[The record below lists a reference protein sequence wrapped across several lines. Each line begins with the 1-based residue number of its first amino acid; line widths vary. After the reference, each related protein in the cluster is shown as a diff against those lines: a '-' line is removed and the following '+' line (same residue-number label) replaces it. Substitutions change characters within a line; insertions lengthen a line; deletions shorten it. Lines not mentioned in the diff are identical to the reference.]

1 MEDDIQLL
9 TDAAQTPQQE
19 PQLEQ
24 AEPKRRRYIVTGVF
38 ALAMIGLVAFSW
50 RVFSFYRAIDRG
62 EVVPVLAYSSDD
74 FTRAGAAVAR
84 LAQGEEVTDTTSV
97 DDPSLGSSTAKVT
110 IVEFADFGCPYSK
123 EVSYIVRAIAQ
134 QFPDQ
139 VHVIYRDFPLTDVH
153 PGADLAAQA
162 GECAQE
168 QDMFWEFHDKI
179 YADDDDL
186 TQENMLRTASAVGLD
201 EEEFATCLLSGRFE
215 DEVNEDLRAGA
226 AAGVVGT
233 PTFFFNGVKIEG
245 SIPFA
250 IFNEIVHA
258 LLED

>member
-1 MEDDIQLL
+1 MEDDVQLL
-9 TDAAQTPQQE
+9 AHAATE
-19 PQLEQ
+19 SKLES
-24 AEPKRRRYIVTGVF
+24 EDPKNKRYVVTGVF
-38 ALAMIGLVAFSW
+38 VLAMIGLVAFSW

-62 EVVPVLAYSSDD
+62 EVIPVLAYSNDD
-74 FTRAGAAVAR
+74 FTRAGAAVVR
-84 LAQGEEVTDTTSV
+84 MAQEAEVTDTTSF
-97 DDPSLGSSTAKVT
+97 DDPSLGSSNAKVT

-123 EVSYIVRAIAQ
+123 EVSYIVRAVAQ

-139 VHVIYRDFPLTDVH
+139 VQIIYRDFPLVDVH

-168 QDMFWEFHDKI
+168 QGMFWEFHDTI
-179 YADDDDL
+179 YEDAADL
-186 TQENMLRTASAVGLD
+186 TQENMLRAASSVGLD
-201 EEEFATCLLSGRFE
+201 EEAFATCLLSGRFE
-215 DEVNEDLRAGA
+215 EEVNEDLESGA

-245 SIPFA
+245 SVPFS

-258 LLED
+258 LLES